1 MALFRSGVS
10 TKSIPTVTP
19 VFAEVLLP
27 LPLSS
32 TFTYLIPD
40 SMASEVG
47 AGYRVVVP
55 FGARKFYTGIVIST
69 GNVPPR
75 DFDAKPIAAVLDK
88 EPIIRRPQLQLWDW
102 VADYYLCSTGEV
114 YRAAVPSGL
123 KLESETFVELAPDFE
138 PVEAEKLDE
147 RETMVYHVLAHEM
160 KKITVGELG
169 RLSGVGNIS
178 AVVGRMLDKEAVIV
192 SEKLVERYRSRK
204 VSYVRIAVERYNPG
218 VHRAMFESVDGA
230 PKQQKVLMTLLE
242 LSAFTRRDTELREV
256 TVAQLIE
263 ASQCTRPII
272 AALEKKGLLEVYV
285 KEINR
290 FRLVGVAGGEL
301 PILSTPQK
309 LALDSIHKSWLD
321 HDITLLHGVT
331 SSGKTEIYMH
341 LIEDVMKRGR
351 QVLYLVPEIA
361 LTTQLT
367 RRLQRVFGDK
377 VVIYHSKFTD
387 NERVDIWRK
396 VLSSR
401 EPMVV
406 IGARSALFLP
416 FADLGLVIVDEEH
429 ETSYKQQD
437 PAPRYNGRDVATV
450 LAGKHGAKTLL
461 GSATPAIDTYY
472 KALTGRYGLVTLSER
487 YSGVALPEIRIID
500 TKAAMKAG
508 KMKGPLAPD
517 TVELVSRSVAEGGQA
532 ILFLNRRGYAPVA
545 TCKMCAWT
553 PKCEH
558 CDVTLTYHKY
568 IDRLVCHYC
577 GAVYPLPT
585 LCPQCKEPA
594 VEIYGYGTERM
605 EDEVSQA
612 FPDAEIMRMDLD
624 TTRNK
629 DGYERII
636 TDFSQGKA
644 QILVG
649 TQMVTKGLDFERVRT
664 VGIVNADAMINQPD
678 FRASERAFN
687 MMSQVAGRAGRRGAR
702 GTVVIQ
708 TRDSSHPILPFVA
721 AHDYRGFYESEI
733 LEREKYNYPPFT
745 RLIYIYVKHRDRRTA
760 EELAKTYSERLRQLF
775 GTRIYGPEE
784 PHVSR
789 IQTLYIRK
797 IMLKIE
803 LGASP
808 KKVKQIL
815 RAVYEEMH
823 ARRVDGIKSAVIYY
837 DVDPY

>member
-1 MALFRSGVS
+1 MTQL
-10 TKSIPTVTP
+10 
-19 VFAEVLLP
+19 FAEILLP

-32 TFTYLIPD
+32 TFTYSVPEALAVQVKP
-40 SMASEVG
+40 G
-47 AGYRVVVP
+47 HRVVVP
-55 FGARKFYTGIVIST
+55 FGARKFYTGIVT
-69 GNVPPR
+69 ALTNVPPK
-75 DFDAKPIAAVLDK
+75 DFDAKPIAAALDG
-88 EPIIRRPQLQLWDW
+88 EPIIRRPQLQLWEW
-102 VADYYLCSTGEV
+102 VADYYLCSTGDV

-138 PVEAEKLDE
+138 TSEAPQLDE
-147 RETMVYHVLAHEM
+147 REALVYQVLAHEM
-160 KKITVGELG
+160 KRMTVGELG
-169 RLSGVGNIS
+169 KRAGVGNIG
-178 AVVGRMLDKEAVIV
+178 AVIGRMLDKEAVII

-204 VSYVRIAVERYNPG
+204 VSYVRVAVERHNAER
-218 VHRAMFESVDGA
+218 HRAMFESVDGA
-230 PKQQKVLMTLLE
+230 PKQQRALLTLMELSGFMRRDSDIKEVSVSDLLE
-242 LSAFTRRDTELREV
+242 
-256 TVAQLIE
+256 
-263 ASQCTRPII
+263 ASGCTRAIV
-272 AALEKKGLLEVYV
+272 AALEKKGLVEVYI

-290 FRLVGVAGGEL
+290 FRYGGLAGGEL
-301 PILSTPQK
+301 PVLSDAQRG
-309 LALDSIHKSWLD
+309 ALDAIHKSWLD
-321 HDITLLHGVT
+321 HDIILLHGVT
-331 SSGKTEIYMH
+331 SSGKTEIYIH
-341 LIEDVMKRGR
+341 LIADVMKRGR
-351 QVLYLVPEIA
+351 QVLFLVPEIA

-396 VLSSR
+396 VLGSR

-450 LAGKHGAKTLL
+450 LAYKHGAKTLL
-461 GSATPAIDTYY
+461 GSATPAVDTYY

-487 YSGVALPEIRIID
+487 YSGVALPKIQLVD
-500 TKAAMKAG
+500 TTAARRSGRMT
-508 KMKGPLAPD
+508 GPLATETISYVRD
-517 TVELVSRSVAEGGQA
+517 SLNEGGQA

-558 CDVTLTYHKY
+558 CDVTLTYHKF

-577 GAVYPLPT
+577 GSVYPLPT
-585 LCPQCKEPA
+585 ICPQCKEPA
-594 VEIYGYGTERM
+594 VEVYGYGTERM
-605 EDEVSQA
+605 EDEVSLA
-612 FPDAEIMRMDLD
+612 FPDCEIMRMDLD

-636 TDFSQGKA
+636 TDFSEGKA

-649 TQMVTKGLDFERVRT
+649 TQMVTKGLDFERVKT
-664 VGIVNADAMINQPD
+664 VGIVNADALINQPD

-687 MMSQVAGRAGRRGAR
+687 MMSQVAGRAGRRGEQ
-702 GTVVIQ
+702 GTVVVQ
-708 TRDSSHPILPFVA
+708 TRDTSHPILPFVM
-721 AHDYRGFYESEI
+721 AHDYRGFYEMEI
-733 LEREKYNYPPFT
+733 AEREKYNYPPFT
-745 RLIYIYVKHRDRRTA
+745 RLIYIYVKHRDRRTV
-760 EELAKTYSERLRQLF
+760 EEIARVYAERLRQLF
-775 GTRIYGPEE
+775 GTRVFGPEE
-784 PHVSR
+784 PHVAR
-789 IQTLYIRK
+789 VQTLYIRK

-803 LGASP
+803 IGASP

-815 RAVYEEMH
+815 RGVYEEMH
-823 ARRVDGIKSAVIYY
+823 TRRVDGIKSATVYY